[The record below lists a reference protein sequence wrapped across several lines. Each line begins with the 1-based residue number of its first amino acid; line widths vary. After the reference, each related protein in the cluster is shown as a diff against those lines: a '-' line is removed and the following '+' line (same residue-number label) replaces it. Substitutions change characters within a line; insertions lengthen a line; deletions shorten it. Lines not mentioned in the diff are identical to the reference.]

1 MGFEG
6 GTGKAEDAKL
16 PGAGISAKPCPR
28 KCVAE
33 KEQVPTSVKSVCR
46 ATARQPLGAASPSG
60 VGRSRSLGWYKREY
74 VDGEEILRF
83 VCDRGYFG

>member
-33 KEQVPTSVKSVCR
+33 KEQVPTSVKSICS
-46 ATARQPLGAASPSG
+46 ATARQPPGGGKP
-60 VGRSRSLGWYKREY
+60 
-74 VDGEEILRF
+74 
-83 VCDRGYFG
+83 FGSWTVSVAGLAQTRICR